1 MSQEASD
8 IEKNKIKDILSQL
21 TMRFVFSSNNRKHDL
36 LKKRSK
42 NVILF
47 VTFQQTTYLSEKL
60 KNLFVKT

>member
-1 MSQEASD
+1 MSQETSD

-36 LKKRSK
+36 LKKSSK
-42 NVILF
+42 NVILL

>member
-42 NVILF
+42 NVILL